1 MNKKI
6 LISLA
11 TSAVLISSI
20 YADTTS
26 LGEIT
31 VTTATKTEKSIDGV
45 TASVVVVTQEEIEK
59 TGASTLDKILEKI
72 PSINA
77 QYARFPHPSSKS
89 KASISLR
96 GVGANGTLILIDG
109 KRLSGETES
118 PYEMTRITASMIE
131 RIEIVKGSM
140 STLYGSDA
148 IGGVINIIT
157 KKIDKNET
165 TIDIKYGSN
174 GDGEAKNK
182 NVNFITR
189 AKVGTFKY
197 KIYGNINDTTPYS
210 ISKSYSQVATNPST
224 GSAITTDAQHGV
236 TGVSNV
242 TYRDESTTKT
252 IGTRFEND
260 FSDNLKVGIDVN
272 YFKENREGEYIGTA
286 KYINSGTPILVK
298 NTPVSSEDKNSRLDV
313 SLDLE
318 YFITEKLSL
327 DTNIYRSYYKK
338 RNYTNPINFTG
349 PTNTKF
355 SANVTIDG
363 IESNLKYELND
374 LNFIT
379 SGIEYRKEKRES
391 SAINPDPSSSEFI
404 TKVVK
409 YKALFIQDEIVLND
423 TLNATIG
430 ARYDNISNADNKTTF
445 QAGLVQKLGENT
457 SLRANYA
464 QGYRAPDIAELYVV
478 SPSYKDGKRFGAEVI
493 YGPKTTAYD
502 LKPEESQTFEL
513 SLSNKYNDLSSQL
526 TLFNTTVKDKI
537 ELVSYNDG
545 TAAKYYTSEN
555 LDEVVIKG
563 IEASFS
569 YIFNDSFDLSLDAT
583 YLKTKDKSTGNELMY
598 TPNIS
603 ASIGAN
609 YQITK
614 EFSSNL
620 NFRYIGKQ
628 FTNST
633 NTTKANNYNLVDL
646 GARYNINKHLQFY
659 AGIDNIF
666 DKKIEEELGTNVGRY
681 FYTGIRVSF

>member
-11 TSAVLISSI
+11 TSAVLTSSV
-20 YADTTS
+20 YADSAS
-26 LGEIT
+26 LGEVT

-77 QYARFPHPSSKS
+77 QYARFPHPSAKS
-89 KASISLR
+89 KAAISLR

-109 KRLSGETES
+109 KRLSGETEG

-148 IGGVINIIT
+148 ISGVINIIT

-182 NVNFITR
+182 NANFVTR
-189 AKVGTFKY
+189 GKVGSFKY
-197 KIYGNINDTTPYS
+197 KVYGNINDTTPYTVA
-210 ISKSYSQVATNPST
+210 KSYSQVATNPST
-224 GSAITTDAQHGV
+224 GAAIATDAQHGV
-236 TGVSNV
+236 TGTSNV

-252 IGTRFEND
+252 IGTRLEND
-260 FSDNLKVGIDVN
+260 FSDDFKAGIDLN

-286 KYINSGTPILVK
+286 KYVNAGTPILVK
-298 NTPVSSEDKNSRLDV
+298 NTPVNSEDKNSRLDV

-327 DTNIYRSYYKK
+327 DTTIYRSYYKK
-338 RNYTNPINFTG
+338 RNYTDPINFTG
-349 PTNTKF
+349 HTNRKF
-355 SANVTIDG
+355 SANVTIDSV
-363 IESNLKYELND
+363 ESNLKYELND
-374 LNFIT
+374 SNFIT
-379 SGIEYRKEKRES
+379 SGIEHRKEKRES

-409 YKALFIQDEIVLND
+409 YKALFIQDEIELND

-430 ARYDNISNADNKTTF
+430 ARYDDISNADNKATF

-502 LKPEESQTFEL
+502 LKPEQSQTFEL
-513 SLSNKYNDLSSQL
+513 SLSNKYNDLSSQI
-526 TLFNTTVKDKI
+526 TIFNTIVKDKI
-537 ELVSYNDG
+537 ELVSYG
-545 TAAKYYTSEN
+545 SGSAKYYTSEN
-555 LDEVVIKG
+555 LDEVDIKG
-563 IEASFS
+563 LEGSLG
-569 YIFNDSFDLSLDAT
+569 YVFNDNFDVSLNAT
-583 YLKTKDKSTGNELMY
+583 YLKTEDKSTGYELTY
-598 TPNIS
+598 TPDIS
-603 ASIGAN
+603 ASLGAN

-614 EFSSNL
+614 ELSSNARL
-620 NFRYIGKQ
+620 RYIGEQ

-633 NTTKANNYNLVDL
+633 NTTKADAYSLVDL
-646 GARYNINKHLQFY
+646 GASYNVNKNLQIY

-666 DKKIEEELGTNVGRY
+666 DEEIEEDLGTNVGRY
-681 FYTGIRVSF
+681 FYTGIRATF